1 MPYSVPV
8 SKLMIKPGE
17 WPILAVETDVE
28 TAIKIL
34 RIGTEER
41 KLQHGH
47 STPLVVDDQY
57 NVIGFVHL
65 IDLLREVRR
74 FCDSSDSPCD
84 ISRATRPVSEL
95 VTPFAGAVEPKDP
108 IIKALDV
115 MMEHGISVVPV
126 LENNKLQGVVKLADI
141 FNTVASILFDKE
153 IADQKEILMRRMH
166 L

>member
-17 WPILAVETDVE
+17 WPILSVETDVE

-34 RIGTEER
+34 RIGTEEK

-47 STPLVVDDQY
+47 STPLVVDDEY

-65 IDLLREVRR
+65 VDLLKEVRHL
-74 FCDSSDSPCD
+74 CELSGSPSDS
-84 ISRATRPVSEL
+84 SRATKPLRDL
-95 VTPFAGAVEPKDP
+95 VVEFAGTVLPNDP

-115 MMEHGISVVPV
+115 MMEHEISVVPV
-126 LENNKLQGVVKLADI
+126 IENNKLQGVVKLADI
-141 FNTVASILFDKE
+141 FNTVAAILFDKE
-153 IADQKEILMRRMH
+153 IIDQKEILMRRLH

>member
-8 SKLMIKPGE
+8 SELMIKPGE
-17 WPILAVETDVE
+17 WPILAVETDVV

-34 RIGTEER
+34 RIGTEEK

-47 STPLVVDDQY
+47 STPLVLDDEY

-65 IDLLREVRR
+65 VDLLREVRTL
-74 FCDSSDSPCD
+74 CDSSDSPCD
-84 ISRATRPVSEL
+84 TSQATRPVSEL
-95 VTPFAGAVEPKDP
+95 VTPFAGVVEPTDP

-126 LENNKLQGVVKLADI
+126 MENNKLQGVVKLADI
-141 FNTVASILFDKE
+141 FNTIASILFDE
-153 IADQKEILMRRMH
+153 QIADQKEILMRRMH

>member
-17 WPILAVETDVE
+17 WPILSVETDVE

-34 RIGTEER
+34 RIGTEEK

-47 STPLVVDDQY
+47 STPLVVDDDY

-65 IDLLREVRR
+65 IDLLREVRTL
-74 FCDSSDSPCD
+74 CDSSDSPCD
-84 ISRATRPVSEL
+84 TSRATRPVSEL
-95 VTPFAGAVEPKDP
+95 VTPFAGAVEAEDP

-141 FNTVASILFDKE
+141 FNAVAAILFDKE
-153 IADQKEILMRRMH
+153 IIDQKEILMRRLH

>member
-34 RIGTEER
+34 RIGTEEK

-47 STPLVVDDQY
+47 STPLVVDDDY

-74 FCDSSDSPCD
+74 LCDSSASPCD
-84 ISRATRPVSEL
+84 TSRATRPLSEL
-95 VTPFAGAVEPKDP
+95 VTPFAGAVEPEDP

-115 MMEHGISVVPV
+115 MMEHGISVVAV
-126 LENNKLQGVVKLADI
+126 MKDNKLQGVVKLADI
-141 FNTVASILFDKE
+141 FNTVAAILFDKE
-153 IADQKEILMRRMH
+153 IIDQKEILMRRLH